1 MSSDGP
7 PFGGELKLAEPTTAD
22 RSVIG
27 NPPPYSYEGRLV
39 TAKDWVQQNITN
51 DFLGRVKRYL
61 ISLFP
66 IFSWIYRYNFTWFVG
81 GTVPDFKRFI

>member
-1 MSSDGP
+1 MSSDSP

-22 RSVIG
+22 RSVIDS
-27 NPPPYSYEGRLV
+27 PLPYSYEGRLV

-66 IFSWIYRYNFTWFVG
+66 IFSWIYRYNFTWFTG
-81 GTVPDFKRFI
+81 GTVPDLVTFI